1 MWNACVMCAKCLR
14 HVCDM
19 YVKCVRHVCDMYVKC
34 VRHVC
39 DMYVRCVW
47 EVFDMY
53 VRCVWEV
60 FDMCVVYCEMCMTYS
75 VTCVQNACNM
85 CVTIYQTINYVL
97 SNIFGWVCDLKYGKV
112 FFAMNLKYS
121 SNTLV
126 CIVDIIVSTHHECRA
141 LLFAICYLL
150 FAICCL
156 LVPTSLF

>member
-1 MWNACVMCAKCLR
+1 MLVTYARHMCEMCVKLMWNACVMCAKCLR

-19 YVKCVRHVCDMYVKC
+19 YVKCVRHVC
-34 VRHVC
+34 
-39 DMYVRCVW
+39 
-47 EVFDMY
+47 DMY

-97 SNIFGWVCDLKYGKV
+97 SSIFGWVCDLKYGKV